1 MSGVPVAVHVGRPPK
16 FAEYGLPAAI
26 IGAIIIVAGIFA
38 DAKLGWGGLLVGATF
53 GIQIAIGASFLCA
66 INLVTGAKWWRPIA
80 DVQAWV
86 AQLIV
91 VPAVAIV
98 VVIFLGTWDLYE
110 WADPEAAKTN
120 HFIHLKHAW
129 LNVPF
134 FFARTLLYLAIWI
147 GLIRWMTTRILA
159 VHGKPHSA
167 GWGRLS
173 GFAAAY
179 IIIYA
184 LTQSAAWWDWLM
196 SIEVIWFNTMQGVYG
211 FSGAFVAGIAAVTIA
226 TVYRTGRRK
235 MDLAENEL
243 HDLGKYLFA
252 FQFFWAYIWF
262 CQFMLTW
269 YANIPEEIIYYQSRI
284 NGGWELLFILN
295 PVINF
300 VLPFAILMSQRTK
313 KNPELVVY
321 MAWLALIG
329 RAFDLW
335 LSVGPSFDPT
345 PHAPLL
351 PLAGVLTV
359 GGAMAWWYGR
369 QRRAGSAL

>member
-1 MSGVPVAVHVGRPPK
+1 MSGASVTVHVARPPK
-16 FAEYGLPAAI
+16 YSEWGLPAAV
-26 IGAIIIVAGIFA
+26 IGAIIVIAGIFA
-38 DAKLGWGGLLVGATF
+38 DGQLGWGGLLVGATF
-53 GIQIAIGASFLCA
+53 GIQIALGASFLCA
-66 INLVTGAKWWRPIA
+66 VNLVTGARWWRPVA

-91 VPAVAIV
+91 VPSIFIVIV
-98 VVIFLGTWDLYE
+98 VFLGSWDLYE
-110 WADPEAAKTN
+110 WADPEAAEHN

-134 FFARTLLYLAIWI
+134 FFARTLLYVAIWI
-147 GLIRWMTTRILA
+147 GLITLLTRKILA
-159 VHGKPHSA
+159 LHGKPRSA
-167 GWGRLS
+167 GWGRLG

-211 FSGAFVAGIAAVTIA
+211 FAGSFVAGIAAVTIA
-226 TVYRTGRRK
+226 SVYRSGRGDMTLK
-235 MDLAENEL
+235 ENEL

-269 YANIPEEIIYYQSRI
+269 YANIPEEVIYYQSRI
-284 NGGWELLFILN
+284 NGGWELLFMLN
-295 PVINF
+295 PIINF
-300 VLPFAILMSQRTK
+300 ALPFFILMSQRTK
-313 KNPELVVY
+313 KRPELVAC
-321 MAWLALIG
+321 MAWLALFG

-335 LSVGPSFDPT
+335 LCVGPSFDPT
-345 PHAPLL
+345 PHTPLL
-351 PLAGVLTV
+351 PIAGVLTV
-359 GGAMAWWYGR
+359 GGTMAWWYGR
-369 QRRAGSAL
+369 QRRAALKV